1 VSALLRPAKIEA
13 RAFVTLEISGE
24 CRVRALSFAV
34 AFISRCRRLPWQHHL
49 SLDHHGGKLSVWAVY
64 RGLHDDHAPPH
75 MDRHSNTGQPP
86 WHAGAKDIRLRFDR
100 GCPKPRRDVEP
111 GQPSA
116 EIIGERRQST
126 AMHMAAV
133 VEMTVVD
140 IEFADQLIPVGVGN
154 ADAEVFRHTGM
165 GGGRDHRRAPIR
177 GKNIGRPYSILNRH
191 GVVDMTLMAA
201 LMWRMGGIGPMPH
214 QLSHFLTVKNEAD
227 RRYGI
232 ERYLK
237 EPVVFTA
244 CSTKGSASRSPI
256 WCLEAR
262 SLLP

>member
-1 VSALLRPAKIEA
+1 VNDSSFRILR
-13 RAFVTLEISGE
+13 G
-24 CRVRALSFAV
+24 
-34 AFISRCRRLPWQHHL
+34 
-49 SLDHHGGKLSVWAVY
+49 
-64 RGLHDDHAPPH
+64 
-75 MDRHSNTGQPP
+75 
-86 WHAGAKDIRLRFDR
+86 
-100 GCPKPRRDVEP
+100 
-111 GQPSA
+111 
-116 EIIGERRQST
+116 T

-133 VEMTVVD
+133 VEMTVID

-165 GGGRDHRRAPIR
+165 GGGRGHRRAPIR
-177 GKNIGRPYSILNRH
+177 GKNSGRPYSILNRH
-191 GVVDMTLMAA
+191 GVVDMMLMAA

-214 QLSHFLTVKNEAD
+214 QLSHFQTVKNEAD